1 VNATRA
7 SDADDLAEGSLIGD
21 HFRIVRK
28 LGGGGMGDVYL
39 AENANLPDKRYAVK
53 VLRATLSAIPQ
64 YERLLQGEAQRQA
77 RLEHEHIV
85 GLYDYFR
92 WGSRHCLVLAYVE
105 GGTLAD
111 LIAAAPGGMPE
122 PRALD
127 LMLEILEGLNHA
139 HEHGVLHCDIK
150 PENVL
155 VDREQRVR
163 VTDFGIARDLSTAT
177 AQRSGAV
184 VGTPEYMSPEQITDA
199 AHVDH
204 RTDVY
209 SAGVVLFEML
219 TGRLPFV
226 HEGQPGGMRFPQTAQ
241 TPASIL
247 DLRPRL
253 SPRLARIVATALQRA
268 PAARFQGCMAFQQAI
283 VGYRHARRWRRT
295 WLPALA
301 VTGLVAIAG
310 AIGSAHWKHTLEQR
324 AEIARRENA
333 AQARRTAE
341 ALIADT
347 AKQMNALCREALR
360 LRTREAA
367 VVTAGAAGF
376 DDLVPKLQAQVDDL
390 RRNVADYAR
399 GYAERVAQLASF
411 DDALVA
417 QLMDA
422 LPPDADAARALGTVR
437 ADHADA
443 AAKRPPRPAAAV
455 VAGCPG

>member
-1 VNATRA
+1 VKAA
-7 SDADDLAEGSLIGD
+7 SPSDADDLAERGLIGD

-53 VLRATLSAIPQ
+53 VLRAALSSIPQ
-64 YERLLQGEAQRQA
+64 YEQLLQAEARRQA
-77 RLEHEHIV
+77 RLEHENIV

-92 WGSRHCLVLAYVE
+92 WGARHCLVLAYVE

-111 LIAAAPGGMPE
+111 LIAAEPGGMPE
-122 PRALD
+122 TRVLD
-127 LMLEILEGLNHA
+127 LMLAILEGLNYA
-139 HEHGVLHCDIK
+139 HERGVLHCDIK

-163 VTDFGIARDLSTAT
+163 VTDFGIARDVSTAA

-184 VGTPEYMSPEQITDA
+184 VGTPEYMSPEQVTDA

-226 HEGQPGGMRFPQTAQ
+226 HEGQPGGTRFPQTTQ
-241 TPASIL
+241 EPASIL
-247 DLRPRL
+247 GLQPRL

-268 PAARFQGCMAFQQAI
+268 PAARFQGCMQFQQAI

-301 VTGLVAIAG
+301 MAGVLAIAG
-310 AIGSAHWKHTLEQR
+310 AFGSAHWKRNVEM
-324 AEIARRENA
+324 ENA

-341 ALIADT
+341 ALVT
-347 AKQMNALCREALR
+347 AASKQVNSLCREALR

-367 VVTAGAAGF
+367 VVTARAAGF
-376 DDLVPKLQAQVDDL
+376 DDLVPRLQAQVDDL

-399 GYAERVAQLASF
+399 GYAEQIAQLARF
-411 DDALVA
+411 DDALVVG
-417 QLMDA
+417 LTDA
-422 LPPDADAARALGTVR
+422 PPPPDVDTDTARALGTVR

-455 VAGCPG
+455 VAACPR